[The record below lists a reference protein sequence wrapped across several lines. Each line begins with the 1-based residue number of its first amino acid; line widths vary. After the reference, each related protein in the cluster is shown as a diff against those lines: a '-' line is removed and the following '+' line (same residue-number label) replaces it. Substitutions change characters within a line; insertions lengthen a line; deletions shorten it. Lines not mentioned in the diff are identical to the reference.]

1 MWALRARPQI
11 PELLADTFSSR
22 QYGDWPWTTREMAH
36 LDKILSPWPSHYP
49 NLRFC
54 FRNVTNRKLQKN
66 NMLLVDIHSFLS
78 VSLATPRLTLS
89 RYCED
94 SLINFLLITTF
105 INCRPEGYWEN
116 CNIVG
121 SLNLAACLAGTE
133 PGNFRFLRDALTH

>member
-1 MWALRARPQI
+1 MWALRARPKSPSSLPTHFLHGSMVIGHEPPERWHTLTKSYHHDHLTIQI
-11 PELLADTFSSR
+11 L
-22 QYGDWPWTTREMAH
+22 W
-36 LDKILSPWPSHYP
+36 
-49 NLRFC
+49 FC
-54 FRNVTNRKLQKN
+54 FRKVTNRELQKN

-78 VSLATPRLTLS
+78 ISLATPRLTLS